1 MKCGNVSIMG
11 RPNVGKSTLLN
22 ALLNIKLAITT
33 DKAGTTR
40 NIIEGIYQDS
50 DSQIVFIDT
59 PGIHKPLNK
68 LGNLLNKKAYQNI
81 DNADIILLLIDA
93 STGFGK
99 GDKFILDKIKENE
112 DAKVFLVLNK
122 VDKVNNAE
130 LLKLITSV
138 KDLYDFKEI
147 IPISAL
153 KGQSLNDLLNTIKK
167 YLEER
172 EPLFAEDELT
182 NVSTRFIMSEFVREK
197 AMMLTKQE
205 IPHTITCYTENFI
218 EEENII
224 NISVLIVVD
233 RANLKKIII
242 GKGGSMIKKIGT
254 LAREDLEKILG
265 TKVYLELYVKTIEKW
280 RDREKYLTE
289 FNFNDFTE

>member
-50 DSQIVFIDT
+50 ESQIVFIDT

-81 DNADIILLLIDA
+81 DNADIILFLIDA

-122 VDKVNNAE
+122 VDKINNAE

-153 KGQSLNDLLNTIKK
+153 KGQSLNDLVNTIKK

-172 EPLFAEDELT
+172 EPLFADDELT

-197 AMMLTKQE
+197 AMMLTRQE
-205 IPHTITCYTENFI
+205 IPHTITCYTENFV

-242 GKGGSMIKKIGT
+242 GKNGQMLKKIGT
-254 LAREDLEKILG
+254 LAREEMEKFLNK
-265 TKVYLELYVKTIEKW
+265 KVFLELHVKTINNW
-280 RDREKYLTE
+280 RDEEKYLIE
-289 FNFNDFTE
+289 LGLKEDE

>member
-50 DSQIVFIDT
+50 ESQIVFIDT

-81 DNADIILLLIDA
+81 DNADIILFLIDA

-112 DAKVFLVLNK
+112 EAKVFLVLNK

-153 KGQSLNDLLNTIKK
+153 KGQSLNDLVNTIKK

-172 EPLFAEDELT
+172 EPLFADDELT

-197 AMMLTKQE
+197 AMMLTRQE
-205 IPHTITCYTENFI
+205 IPHTITCYTENFV

-242 GKGGSMIKKIGT
+242 GKNGQMLKKIGT
-254 LAREDLEKILG
+254 LAREEMEKFLNK
-265 TKVYLELYVKTIEKW
+265 KVFLELHVKTINNW
-280 RDREKYLTE
+280 RDEEKYLIE
-289 FNFNDFTE
+289 LGLKEDE

>member
-50 DSQIVFIDT
+50 ESQIVFIDT

-81 DNADIILLLIDA
+81 DNADIILFLIDA

-112 DAKVFLVLNK
+112 EAKVFLVLNK

-153 KGQSLNDLLNTIKK
+153 KGQSLNDLVNKGTI
-167 YLEER
+167 
-172 EPLFAEDELT
+172 
-182 NVSTRFIMSEFVREK
+182 I
-197 AMMLTKQE
+197 
-205 IPHTITCYTENFI
+205 C
-218 EEENII
+218 
-224 NISVLIVVD
+224 
-233 RANLKKIII
+233 
-242 GKGGSMIKKIGT
+242 
-254 LAREDLEKILG
+254 
-265 TKVYLELYVKTIEKW
+265 
-280 RDREKYLTE
+280 
-289 FNFNDFTE
+289 

>member
-50 DSQIVFIDT
+50 ESQIVFIDT

-81 DNADIILLLIDA
+81 DNADIILLVIDA

-112 DAKVFLVLNK
+112 EAKVFLVLNK

-233 RANLKKIII
+233 RANLKKILI
-242 GKGGSMIKKIGT
+242 GKNGQMLKKIGT
-254 LAREDLEKILG
+254 LAREEMEKFLNK
-265 TKVYLELYVKTIEKW
+265 KVFLELHVKTINNW
-280 RDREKYLTE
+280 RDEEKYLIE
-289 FNFNDFTE
+289 LGLKEDE

>member
-50 DSQIVFIDT
+50 ESQIVFIDT

-81 DNADIILLLIDA
+81 DNADIILLVIDA

-112 DAKVFLVLNK
+112 EAKVFLVLNK

-153 KGQSLNDLLNTIKK
+153 KGQSLNDLLKTIKK

-233 RANLKKIII
+233 RANLKKILI
-242 GKGGSMIKKIGT
+242 GKNGQMLKKIGT
-254 LAREDLEKILG
+254 LAREEMEKFLNK
-265 TKVYLELYVKTIEKW
+265 KVFLELHVKTINNW
-280 RDREKYLTE
+280 RDEEKYLIE
-289 FNFNDFTE
+289 LGLKEDE